1 MKRFTLKRMALFLA
15 TALMLLSG
23 QSVMAQYFKLTPVNG
38 IYSWGQD
45 GPGSETYQ
53 KLVDANIQTKWGCW
67 VNFEAS
73 DEDAYPINPNG
84 SVNKMFIIVKAEKAV
99 APNHYFLVTANDTK
113 DTKRNWASWKIY
125 GGNFDSDENAVREGD
140 GWTLLD
146 IREDEPLPNDN
157 FTPKNFEFSEI
168 LSGDATEYQYYW
180 VEIEKTVNESEEYAQ
195 MAEWGLGTY
204 QEFVKY
210 QEDYANAN
218 TSVDE
223 PIRYKII
230 AGDRIDNSGES
241 LTKLFDGDINTKWGN
256 GFTQKTYG
264 ETKNGAYF
272 IVRASREIAPT
283 YYKLVTGT
291 DNASWNGRNWKN
303 WQIYGLN
310 EEDYDDTDTLRN
322 DTLRKEAGK
331 WVLLDKKL
339 DVSEEVLPDKNRFT
353 VIFNLSEENTTKY
366 RVFKVEIDATMGAG
380 YMQMGEFSLGDEYTV
395 GFDKAPIVE
404 TAEEDFD
411 PTVFAEKALLDRRAS
426 LIEQINACDDIFTL
440 GSLYADVVDVK
451 EKIQTSIRN
460 YSELINVRSQAL
472 QLIAEEN
479 LVDNAMTYITGWVS
493 EDNAIAPN
501 EEYPCGNYA
510 YIVANRQITGT
521 AAVEESNRI
530 SNYLFNNTA
539 TIPDPITATYTFI
552 RGTTDNWNDKEGPD
566 MLIDGKSG
574 LNGTE
579 STKWGTGTGGD
590 RFVIFRADQPIQPTY
605 YGLVTGGDTN
615 TYKERNWK
623 NWKIW
628 GANFNSDEEAKK
640 DTDAWVLLDN
650 KQNVGTEVLKTTNCF
665 ESYIYLSEG
674 CREPY
679 KYFKIEVYHNG
690 GMQMNEFTFYNT
702 GNFMK
707 YRDGFVQ
714 EFATYDP
721 DKTAYIGYINDFK
734 QKYEDLQN
742 VIKASDLLPLRDN
755 LKEIQ
760 NQIANSEKL
769 YHDYDSIFNVVSGL
783 NIEAENLG
791 AWQEGYA
798 SENIAP
804 CAKYMRGTHEY
815 IMENGSLND
824 DSIKIEMDYLNVII
838 NAVEKDLYILLGG
851 HTVGQWGDGFYGNLI
866 DGIATKYIDKEGKE
880 QKGTKWGGQA
890 DANGDTYI
898 IFRTQDPTNPFFYT
912 LTTGNDSNV
921 YTGRNWGT
929 WYIYGANFEGD
940 GDATKDAEGWVLVD
954 AKENVG
960 QDRLHPLAEQPS
972 YFGFSTETTVPYTY
986 YKLVV
991 TKAYEGNAIQM
1002 NELHF
1007 GTTDEF
1013 EKIKNNYQT
1022 LADNFDTDVV
1032 AQQDLL
1038 DQYEDVASKIED
1050 CMNMEA
1056 LFRANNDLENLQAAI
1071 TASAKAYTDFSTL
1084 VDEISM
1090 YLDDNPLDESETL
1103 ATLKSYLDLDN
1114 EVEPGETFING
1125 SAAYILDKH
1134 VLADSIVAGEIAYL
1148 DSLKKEAIV
1157 AGYVAGTD
1165 ITSMIVNR
1173 SFAKAEQAL
1182 DEKGKAIS
1190 GTKIAEGWDGYIY
1203 ANGTNAEGTMSAA
1216 EFCNAQSKFNISQT
1230 LTNMKN
1236 GYYQVKLNAGF
1247 RPHNDINSFDHAALA
1262 FANDT
1267 KTFIPVVREDMVAS
1281 KDEAWTGNIA
1291 DKEIYAVDLLS
1302 PEDEPSGN
1310 PEVDSVVVGYV
1321 IWGVQGTINAILH
1334 DRYEINLIAQVTDGN
1349 LTFGMKN
1356 EGTIIGGD
1364 WLGAG
1369 NFRLTYLGEEAPEDA
1384 IAEAA
1389 TYNAERAATLLEVY
1403 YPGDALQ
1410 KDDFIKAPN
1419 FSAAQ
1424 KEALAT
1430 LGESATVEQLVADG
1444 NLFAEIYATKN
1455 AYYKLCFFAD
1465 AVYEKWLEH
1474 DVDFSNP
1481 LDVSDYVENIQD
1493 GLIEGTYENAAAADA
1508 ATDELLAKYP
1518 DYLEVLSTSTN
1529 YVTSVDEFEPFT
1541 YEIATEDAN
1550 RLINITFGT
1559 MYDDLTKDE
1568 TVLQFEYTADI
1579 DIDNV
1584 SIQNTETT
1592 IETSVG
1598 KLESSSDF
1606 KKVSVDVK
1614 SLGLKKKG
1622 DKVNLR
1628 FKANG
1633 ATVVIRNVMF
1643 VKEAGVKGDLNNDK
1657 KVNSGDIQTLLNII
1671 ADGTYKAEADLND
1684 DSKVNSG
1691 DIQTLLNIIAQQ

>member
-1 MKRFTLKRMALFLA
+1 MKRFTLKRMTLFLA
-15 TALMLLSG
+15 TALMLLSS
-23 QSVMAQYFKLTPVNG
+23 QSVLAQYVKLTPVD
-38 IYSWGQD
+38 GQNAYNSD
-45 GPGSETYQ
+45 SEGYDR
-53 KLVDANIQTKWGCW
+53 LVDRDKSTKWGTW
-67 VNFEAS
+67 FDPAGSEDWP
-73 DEDAYPINPNG
+73 DEGIAY
-84 SVNKMFIIVKAEKAV
+84 IIVKAEEPV
-99 APNHYFLVTANDTK
+99 APKYYFLITANDSK
-113 DTKRNWASWKIY
+113 DTGRNWKSWKIY
-125 GGNFDSDENAVREGD
+125 GGNFLNDDEAVREGD
-140 GWTLLD
+140 GWTLID
-146 IREDEPLPNDN
+146 VKEDEPLPNDN
-157 FTPKNFEFSEI
+157 FTPKNLEFSEAD
-168 LSGDATEYQYYW
+168 GTTKYQYYW
-180 VEIEKTVNESEEYAQ
+180 IEIENTVGGGEEYTQ
-195 MAEWGLGTY
+195 MSEWGLGTY
-204 QEFVKY
+204 QEFKKFLVD
-210 QEDYANAN
+210 ESLVN
-218 TSVDE
+218 TTVNE
-223 PIRYKII
+223 PIRYNVL
-230 AGDRIDNSGES
+230 AGDRWDTSGES
-241 LTKLFDGDINTKWGN
+241 ITKLFDGDINTKWGN

-272 IVRASREIAPT
+272 IVRASRDIAPT

-291 DNASWNGRNWKN
+291 DNASYNGRNWKN

-310 EEDYDDTDTLRN
+310 ESDYDVSDSVRN
-322 DTLRKEAGK
+322 DTLRKEINK
-331 WVLLDKKL
+331 WVLLDKKI
-339 DVSEEVLPDKNRFT
+339 DVTKEVLPDKNRFT
-353 VIFNLSEENTTKY
+353 VIMNLSEADTTKY
-366 RVFKVEIDATMGAG
+366 RIFKVEIDATMGAG

-395 GFDKAPIVE
+395 GFDKASIVE
-404 TAEEDFD
+404 TAEENFD
-411 PTVFAEKALLDRRAS
+411 PDVFAEKALLDRRAS

-451 EKIQTSIRN
+451 EKVETCIRN
-460 YSELINVRSQAL
+460 YKELNDVRNQAL

-479 LVDNAMTYITGWVS
+479 LVPDAMTYITGWADEV
-493 EDNAIAPN
+493 NVIAPN
-501 EEYPCGNYA
+501 EEYPYGNYA
-510 YIVANRQITGT
+510 YIVANRSITGA
-521 AAVEESNRI
+521 AAVEESTRI
-530 SNYLFNNTA
+530 YSYLFNNSVNVPA
-539 TIPDPITATYTFI
+539 PITSSYTFLS
-552 RGTTDNWNDKEGPD
+552 GTTDNWNDKEGPD

-579 STKWGTGTGGD
+579 STKWGTETGGD
-590 RFVIFRADQPIQPTY
+590 RFVIFKADQPIQPTY
-605 YGLVTGGDTN
+605 YGLVTGGDTQ
-615 TYKERNWK
+615 TYTSRNWK

-628 GANFNSDEEAKK
+628 GANFDSDDEAKK
-640 DTDAWVLLDN
+640 DAEGWVLIDN
-650 KQNVGTEVLKTTNCF
+650 KQNVGTDVLKTTNCF

-679 KYFKIEVYHNG
+679 KYFKIEVYHSG

-702 GNFMK
+702 GNFMQ
-707 YRDGFVQ
+707 YRDGFVN
-714 EFATYDP
+714 EFAGYDP
-721 DKTAYIGYINDFK
+721 EAKVAYFGYINDFK

-742 VIKASDLLPLRDN
+742 VIKASELLPIRNN
-755 LKEIQ
+755 LKEIKS
-760 NQIANSEKL
+760 QIENSAKL
-769 YHDYDSIFNVVSGL
+769 YHDYDSIFSEVAGL
-783 NIEAENLG
+783 DIEAESLA

-798 SENIAP
+798 SENVAP

-824 DSIKIEMDYLNVII
+824 DTIKIEMDYLNVII
-838 NAVEKDLYILLGG
+838 NAVKKKLYILLGG
-851 HTVGQWGDGFYGNLI
+851 HTVGEWGDGFYGNLI
-866 DGIATKYIDKEGKE
+866 DGIATKYTDAEGKE

-972 YFGFSTETTVPYTY
+972 YFGFSTETTVPYIY
-986 YKLVV
+986 YKVVV
-991 TKAYEGNAIQM
+991 TKAYKDAAIQM

-1007 GTTDEF
+1007 GTNEEF
-1013 EKIKNNYQT
+1013 EDIKANYQT
-1022 LADNFDTDVV
+1022 LANNFDTDVV
-1032 AQQDLL
+1032 AQQELL
-1038 DQYEDVASKIED
+1038 DQYEDVASKIEG
-1050 CMNMEA
+1050 CVNMEA

-1103 ATLKSYLDLDN
+1103 ATLKSYLND

-1125 SAAYILDKH
+1125 SAGYILDKH

-1148 DSLKKEAIV
+1148 DSLRKEAVV

-1236 GYYQVKLNAGF
+1236 GYYMVKLNAGF

-1267 KTFIPVVREDMVAS
+1267 KTFVPVVREAMVAS
-1281 KDEAWTGNIA
+1281 KDEAWTGSIA
-1291 DKEIYAVDLLS
+1291 DKEIYAVDLLT
-1302 PEDEPSGN
+1302 PDEEPAGN

-1334 DRYEINLIAQVTDGN
+1334 DRHEIAMIAQVTDGK
-1349 LTFGMKN
+1349 LTFGLKN
-1356 EGTIIGGD
+1356 EGTVLGND

-1369 NFRLTYLGEEAPEDA
+1369 NFRLTYLGEEAPEEA
-1384 IAEAA
+1384 IAEVAE
-1389 TYNAERAATLLEVY
+1389 YNAERAATILESY
-1403 YPGDALQ
+1403 YPGDPLDIETF
-1410 KDDFIKAPN
+1410 KKAPN
-1419 FSAAQ
+1419 FAAAQ
-1424 KEALAT
+1424 KEALEA
-1430 LGESATVEQLVADG
+1430 LAESNTVEQLIADG

-1455 AYYKLCFFAD
+1455 AYYNLCYYVD
-1465 AVYEKWLEH
+1465 AVYTKWLNH
-1474 DVDFSNP
+1474 DIDYSNP
-1481 LDVSDYVENIQD
+1481 LGVQDYYDDVTEDILD
-1493 GLIEGTYENAAAADA
+1493 GEYANAAAADE
-1508 ATDELLAKYP
+1508 ATAQLLAKYP
-1518 DYLEVLSTSTN
+1518 DYLEVLATSTN
-1529 YVTSVDEFEPFT
+1529 YMAYDEVEAFN
-1541 YEIATEDAN
+1541 YEIVTEDAE
-1550 RLINITFGT
+1550 RIINITFGK
-1559 MYDDLTKDE
+1559 MYDDLTEEE
-1568 TVLQFEYTADI
+1568 TVLEFEYTADK
-1579 DIDNV
+1579 DV
-1584 SIQNTETT
+1584 ERVTIQNAETT
-1592 IETSVG
+1592 TDISLGLLEATSA
-1598 KLESSSDF
+1598 F

-1614 SLGLKKKG
+1614 TLGLKKLT

-1633 ATVVIRNVMF
+1633 ATVNVRNVLF
-1643 VKEAGVKGDLNNDK
+1643 VKELGVKGDLNNDK